1 VSEGRGRRAKFWV
14 VRVLTKENYVF
25 IVTREKIEGKGKN
38 NVSGEISGYND
49 WELSMCLTLL
59 ICIEKKGK
67 LHEIHMFM
75 EFRSGSLGGQALLHG
90 LKIVMF
96 RAY

>member
-49 WELSMCLTLL
+49 WELSMC
-59 ICIEKKGK
+59 
-67 LHEIHMFM
+67 
-75 EFRSGSLGGQALLHG
+75 
-90 LKIVMF
+90 V
-96 RAY
+96 

>member
-38 NVSGEISGYND
+38 NVSGEISGY
-49 WELSMCLTLL
+49 WELSICLSFNMYK
-59 ICIEKKGK
+59 KKGNYTK
-67 LHEIHMFM
+67 
-75 EFRSGSLGGQALLHG
+75 
-90 LKIVMF
+90 
-96 RAY
+96 